1 MFAISFHAKNTGQE
15 SRIRLRHILTLDCD
29 IVEAKATYR
38 GWGVFSLKAF
48 DEIVRKLKG
57 RVDKKGRFR
66 FPSTDTDILVA
77 IFKEKKPGGLNLYGI
92 EKKLRGLQKG
102 LHHSTATEKLQ
113 RLCEMGFVESSEE
126 EDRLVHFKLSVLGL
140 SHLFYS
146 GEIKFDQLLTYIEK
160 NQERYLDAIKLTQPN
175 LIEQLKKQPLWFS
188 TQLTPDLWAI
198 YVIPDRSELREA
210 TITRLMPASELG
222 KSSGMDIKVQ
232 LLCVQRRVTDG
243 RKMCLRQNSECLHEP
258 PGIMKCQVLKEQLWK
273 ELEKL
278 KERAL

>member
-1 MFAISFHAKNTGQE
+1 
-15 SRIRLRHILTLDCD
+15 
-29 IVEAKATYR
+29 
-38 GWGVFSLKAF
+38 LKPF

-66 FPSTDTDILVA
+66 FPSTDTDILVT

-113 RLCEMGFVESSEE
+113 RLCEMGFAEGTRE
-126 EDRLVHFKLSVLGL
+126 EDGSVRYRLTLLGL
-140 SHLFYS
+140 AQLFYS
-146 GEIKFDQLLTYIEK
+146 GKIKFHQLLTYIEK
-160 NQERYLDAIKLTQPN
+160 NQERYLDVIKLTQPN
-175 LIEQLKKQPLWFS
+175 MIEQLKKQPLWFS

-210 TITRLMPASELG
+210 TITRLMPASELS
-222 KSSGMDIKVQ
+222 KSSGMDVKVQ

-243 RKMCLRQNSECLHEP
+243 RKMCLRQNSECLYEP
-258 PGIMKCQVLKEQLWK
+258 LGIMKCQILKEQLGK
-273 ELEKL
+273 EFESL
-278 KERAL
+278 KKRAS